1 MDQTGSSTPITH
13 EWIEHHFDHLSP
25 DLARELH
32 PALAWARQRC
42 PVVRSDAYD
51 GGFWV
56 ATTYADVLRVAQDWE
71 TFSSELGIT
80 VPQVPQTST
89 FKVLPVGIDPPLH
102 REFKRLINAH
112 FTPSA
117 VLPWERATR
126 QLVTRLIDAFIDKGE
141 CDFMAEFARPFP
153 GLAFFE
159 LALHAPAEDLEEIN
173 YYAQMASRTNLPE
186 SRQCLAKLGA
196 WIGRFIE
203 RRAAQ
208 GRRDDVVDAIMKAEI
223 EGRPI
228 TPEEIVGTVEL
239 LVLGGLDTTA
249 GVLGSAILR
258 FCHHPELPALLRERP
273 ALIPGAV
280 EELLRLDGSFIC
292 VGRTARH
299 QTQVDGHIIAEG
311 EQVLIYWASANRDES
326 EFEHPDA
333 FDLDRPRNRHIAFGA
348 GPHRCAGSNLARMN
362 LRVALEEL
370 LRRLRDIRLRPG
382 AEIEYSSGFNRAP
395 QAVPILFTRPE
406 SG

>member
-1 MDQTGSSTPITH
+1 MDQNGSSSPISD

-32 PALAWARQRC
+32 PVLARARQRC
-42 PVVRSDAYD
+42 PVARSDAYD

-56 ATTYADVLRVAQDWE
+56 ATTYGDVLNVAQEWE

-80 VPQVPQTST
+80 VPQIPQRST

-102 REFKRLINAH
+102 REFKRLINAY

-126 QLVTRLIDAFIDKGE
+126 QLVNRLIDTFIEKGQ

-159 LALHAPAEDLEEIN
+159 LALHAPAEDLEEVN
-173 YYAQMASRTNLPE
+173 YYASMASRTNLPE
-186 SRQCLAKLGA
+186 SRQCLTKLA
-196 WIGRFIE
+196 QWIGRFVE
-203 RRAAQ
+203 RRAGQ
-208 GRRDDVVDAIMKAEI
+208 GRRDDVVDAIMNAQI

-228 TPEEIVGTVEL
+228 TAEEVVGTVQL

-249 GVLGSAILR
+249 GVLGSAMLR
-258 FCHHPELPALLRERP
+258 FCQYPEIPALLRARP
-273 ALIPGAV
+273 ALIPNAV

-292 VGRTARH
+292 VARTARH
-299 QTQVDGHIIAEG
+299 QTQVDGNHVAEG

-326 EFEHPDA
+326 EFEHSDV

-362 LRVALEEL
+362 LRVALVEVL
-370 LRRLRDIRLRPG
+370 SRLRDIRLQPG
-382 AEIEYSSGFNRAP
+382 AEIEYSSGFNLAP
-395 QAVPILFTRPE
+395 QAVPIMFTPARI
-406 SG
+406 G